1 MATVL
6 VIGARGMLGRAVMRV
21 AVGRGDTVVGT
32 VRSPLPGFVPFDALR
47 DEPHDFF
54 DRPVDLVVNCAA
66 VLAADLAG
74 GDPATALAAEELN
87 ARFPH
92 RLAAAAAAHGAR
104 LVHVSTDAVFRDDAG
119 ACTEEDD
126 RFATDVY
133 GGTKRRGEPNTP
145 GTLVVRC
152 SLVGRDPARH
162 RGLAELVLAA
172 PDGGVLSGYVDQFWN
187 GLAATQVAAVCAA
200 LADPGLFTRAR
211 VEGPVHHLFED
222 PPLTKHELLLS
233 LAAAAG
239 KHVDVKPVISGRP
252 VTRVLSTVR
261 SVLRECLESVPAR
274 SAALAELINEGETA
288 NG

>member
-6 VIGARGMLGRAVMRV
+6 VIGARGMLGRVVTRA
-21 AVGRGDTVVGT
+21 AAERGDTVVRT
-32 VRSPLPGFVPFDALR
+32 ARTSDPGFVAFDALC
-47 DEPHDFF
+47 DEPNELFGG
-54 DRPVDLVVNCAA
+54 PVDLVVNCAA
-66 VLAADLAG
+66 VLAADLAA
-74 GDPATALAAEELN
+74 GDAATALAAEELN

-119 ACTEEDD
+119 ACTEQDD

-133 GGTKRRGEPNTP
+133 GDTKRRGEPNTP
-145 GTLVVRC
+145 EALVARC
-152 SLVGRDPARH
+152 SLVGRDPALR
-162 RGLAELVLAA
+162 RGLAELVLGL
-172 PDGGVLSGYVDQFWN
+172 PDGGVATGYVDQLWN

-200 LADPGLFTRAR
+200 LADPALFTRAR
-211 VEGPVHHLFED
+211 AEGPVHHLFED
-222 PPLTKHELLLS
+222 PPLTKHELLVA

-239 KHVDVKPVISGRP
+239 KRVDVQPVESGRP

-261 SVLRECLESVPAR
+261 SVLCECLESGPAR